1 MDALLAR
8 APRSRDNWSPSVRH
22 CHRRL
27 EASRSHSYM
36 PRETVV
42 LVTGQPVPRHCMAPR
57 LKSRFRET
65 HFQRWAGRLALQ
77 TGVTRTCTPWAS
89 RQPCIPW
96 LKMRKTSGS
105 RRVAA
110 ESAGW
115 PRRSPPRSKT
125 QRSSSG
131 LEPQTLRHSFSCW
144 RERRS
149 NCKTFRRTSPRG
161 ETWAAARPGQP
172 KPGTRG

>member
-1 MDALLAR
+1 MFQWPLRVWSPRSRVPGLDALLAR

-27 EASRSHSYM
+27 KASLSHSYM
-36 PRETVV
+36 PKETVV
-42 LVTGQPVPRHCMAPR
+42 LVTGQPVPRHCVAPR

-105 RRVAA
+105 GRKGRTGSHHT
-110 ESAGW
+110 SALITAKAYYKPLAVGQHLSHVLIACSLL
-115 PRRSPPRSKT
+115 PSKV
-125 QRSSSG
+125 
-131 LEPQTLRHSFSCW
+131 E
-144 RERRS
+144 
-149 NCKTFRRTSPRG
+149 
-161 ETWAAARPGQP
+161 
-172 KPGTRG
+172 